1 MANSKWRM
9 VIGYNDLRIT
19 INNNAEGF
27 MKTMFKSN
35 QGIAMVVVLAIMVIL
50 LSITGGALLLS
61 GLNLKTANNLKTGG
75 GAIHAA
81 DAGIQHALSVIPSG
95 STFSYSTDVNS
106 PTSVVTATSFNGYS
120 YTVTATNDS
129 ASPGGNTRAILISA
143 ATGPNNSVRKVR
155 AYIGRFGSSW
165 VPPGTIYIPGGSSSD
180 ADFNTSG
187 TFFVTG
193 TDTSYSADGNNDGR
207 ADSTS
212 AGPNSAIYG
221 VAPLYDSMVT
231 EFLSSLSSSEKS
243 KVQGLGYNASTSPV
257 TPSVFKSTTSFSVT
271 DLATNFKNQAGAV
284 QYLSGLTRNSTTCPT
299 PPSNP
304 ISSSCV
310 FGTDAAPQIT
320 YIKADTGTIKFDT
333 GSTVVGSG
341 VLILE
346 GKANIF
352 GNFEFHGI
360 VISLAA
366 GPRGDESTED
376 KLKLKFKNDARVLG
390 AVLLGPTGDDLKFD
404 IKDTASVYYSSQ
416 AISLVNT
423 NWGSVIP
430 QPAKLLAWNEV
441 MQ

>member
-1 MANSKWRM
+1 
-9 VIGYNDLRIT
+9 
-19 INNNAEGF
+19 
-27 MKTMFKSN
+27 MKARLKSN
-35 QGIAMVVVLAIMVIL
+35 QGMAMMVVLVIMVIL
-50 LSITGGALLLS
+50 LSITGASLLLS
-61 GLNLKTANNLKTGG
+61 GLNLKTASNLRTGG

-81 DAGIQHALSVIPSG
+81 DAGIQHGLAVIPSG
-95 STFSYSTDVNS
+95 TTFSYTTETTLLN
-106 PTSVVTATSFNGYS
+106 AYSFGSGYT
-120 YTVTATNDS
+120 YTVTAINDS
-129 ASPGGNTRAILISA
+129 ASSGGNTRVIVTSV

-155 AYIGRFGSSW
+155 AYIGRSSTSW
-165 VPPGTIYIPGGSSSD
+165 VPPGAIYIPGGSSSD

-187 TFFVTG
+187 TFFITG

-212 AGPNSAIYG
+212 VGPNSAIYG

-320 YIKADTGTIKFDT
+320 YIKADTGTIKFDSN
-333 GSTVVGSG
+333 STVVGSG

-346 GKANIF
+346 GKANLF
-352 GNFEFHGI
+352 GNFEFHGL
-360 VISLAA
+360 VISLAS

-376 KLKLKFKNDARVLG
+376 KLKLKFKNNARIFG

-404 IKDTASVYYSSQ
+404 IKDTASIYYSSQ

-423 NWGSVIP
+423 NWGSVPP
-430 QPAKLLAWNEV
+430 QSAKLIAWQEV